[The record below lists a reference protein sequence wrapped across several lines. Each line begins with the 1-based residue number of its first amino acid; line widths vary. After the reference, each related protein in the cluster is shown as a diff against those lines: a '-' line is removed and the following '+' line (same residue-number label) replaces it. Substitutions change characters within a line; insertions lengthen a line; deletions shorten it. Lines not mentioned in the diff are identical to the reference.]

1 MGFKVGRGTK
11 DYLYKIN
18 NSSSENQLGILSVE
32 HKLRMFQNVAFRK
45 VYVLKTGEL
54 ATQWRRLHNGELDR
68 LYDPADI
75 IRITRVKRFNILNKY

>member
-1 MGFKVGRGTK
+1 
-11 DYLYKIN
+11 
-18 NSSSENQLGILSVE
+18 
-32 HKLRMFQNVAFRK
+32 VAFRK

-54 ATQWRRLHNGELDR
+54 ATEWRRLHNGELDR